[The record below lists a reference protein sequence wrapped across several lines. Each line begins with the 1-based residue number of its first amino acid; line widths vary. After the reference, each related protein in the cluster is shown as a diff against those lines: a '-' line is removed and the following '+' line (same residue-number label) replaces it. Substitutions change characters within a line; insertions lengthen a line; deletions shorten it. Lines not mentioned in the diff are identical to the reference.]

1 MARQNILGIS
11 LDENGIGYLLLGIIM
26 SKNLLTVILDN
37 NKFNR
42 TNYTDWLRNLRIVLD
57 YENQGY
63 IMDKP
68 LPQILPDGSSSEER
82 ETFERWY
89 ADHRK
94 VRSIILA
101 SMSNDVQ
108 KQYDRLD
115 DVASILQ
122 RMKEM
127 LSLVEKIED
136 LKAGLDNDT
145 YIDVILQSLPPSFDP
160 FIVNFNMNGLE
171 KSINELIN
179 MLVQYEATIKKY
191 APSVLIGE
199 ASTSEAKGKRVGRWK
214 RKKGKAK
221 AKTVVVAKDAKSAP
235 VVPVGMGKG
244 KKRMGTQQQSRA
256 NDICA
261 YCREKGH
268 WKRDCT
274 NLSSDQ
280 GMFVVEVLQRSRKL
294 SKDDVVLRLGDGKAV
309 AAEAVGIINLVVSD
323 HVRLELKDCYFVP
336 SMIKNVI
343 SIPLLDNAGFEFLIN
358 KNCFYL
364 MKDGSS
370 HLLGKLNNGLYI
382 LQRMK
387 RLVDSKSLEIDN
399 LDNLP
404 ACESCL
410 KGKMTKKPFV
420 GQSKLANGL
429 LDLIH
434 TDICGPLNTQA
445 ENSGLKLRTKLVA
458 KIKTL
463 RSDRGGE
470 YLSGEFID
478 YLKENGI
485 VSQWTPPGMPQ
496 LNGVAK
502 RRNRTLLDLIRSM
515 MTFTELPL
523 SFWGYALE
531 TVARLLNIAPSKTVA
546 QTPYQIWHG
555 KPASYKYLRVWG
567 SPAYVKM
574 LVGDKLDSR
583 SSLCRFIDT
592 RRDELLLE
600 ESSEAPQSNA
610 GTSFAPD
617 VSTDNVPILLRSA
630 KVPQPPER
638 YGFLGV
644 TGQLDNDPKTY
655 GEAMSDIDSRKSLE
669 AMKSKMDSMRSNQ
682 VKTLMDRPKGIR
694 PVASWYDYEIWQM
707 DVKTA
712 FLNGFVEEEIYMDQP
727 EGFTIVGED
736 QKKVS
741 GSSILFLV
749 LYVDNILLIG
759 NDIKMLGTLKHG
771 YPLNSP

>member
-1 MARQNILGIS
+1 
-11 LDENGIGYLLLGIIM
+11 M
-26 SKNLLTVILDN
+26 SKNTLTVILDN
-37 NKFNR
+37 NKFNG

-68 LPQILPDGSSSEER
+68 LPQTLLDGSSSEER
-82 ETFERWY
+82 ETFERWH

-122 RMKEM
+122 RMKEVYAIPDRHTRYVATKEFFRAKMTEGSSVQEHGVKM
-127 LSLVEKIED
+127 LSLVEKLED
-136 LKAGLDNDT
+136 LKAGLENDT
-145 YIDVILQSLPPSFDP
+145 YIDVILQSLPPSYDP

-179 MLVQYEATIKKY
+179 MLVQYEATIKKS

-199 ASTSEAKGKRVGRWK
+199 ASTSKAKGKRAGRWK
-214 RKKGKAK
+214 RTKGKAK

-268 WKRDCT
+268 WKRDCP

-280 GMFVVEVLQRSRKL
+280 GMFIVEVNMVTNSASWVFDTGCGAHICNDLQVLQRSRKL
-294 SKDDVVLRLGDGKAV
+294 SKDEVVLRLGDSKAV
-309 AAEAVGIINLVVSD
+309 AAEDVGIINLVISD
-323 HVRLELKDCYFVP
+323 RVWLDLKDCYFVP
-336 SMIKNVI
+336 SMIKNII

-364 MKDGSS
+364 GKDGSS

-382 LQRMK
+382 LQRSDWIMTAQNKRKLQHLENSQIWHARLGHISQDRMK

-410 KGKMTKKPFV
+410 KGKMAKKPFV

-434 TDICGPLNTQA
+434 TDVCGPLNTQA
-445 ENSGLKLRTKLVA
+445 RGGFSYFITFIDDHSWYGYVYLMRYKSEAFVRFKEFRLEVENQIGR

-463 RSDRGGE
+463 RLDRGGE

-478 YLKENGI
+478 YSKENGI
-485 VSQWTPPGMPQ
+485 VSQWTPPGTPQ
-496 LNGVAK
+496 LNGVAE
-502 RRNRTLLDLIRSM
+502 RRNRTLLDMIRSM
-515 MTFTELPL
+515 M
-523 SFWGYALE
+523 SFYRTAL
-531 TVARLLNIAPSKTVA
+531 IF
-546 QTPYQIWHG
+546 
-555 KPASYKYLRVWG
+555 
-567 SPAYVKM
+567 
-574 LVGDKLDSR
+574 LVG
-583 SSLCRFIDT
+583 LCT
-592 RRDELLLE
+592 
-600 ESSEAPQSNA
+600 
-610 GTSFAPD
+610 
-617 VSTDNVPILLRSA
+617 
-630 KVPQPPER
+630 
-638 YGFLGV
+638 
-644 TGQLDNDPKTY
+644 
-655 GEAMSDIDSRKSLE
+655 
-669 AMKSKMDSMRSNQ
+669 
-682 VKTLMDRPKGIR
+682 
-694 PVASWYDYEIWQM
+694 
-707 DVKTA
+707 
-712 FLNGFVEEEIYMDQP
+712 
-727 EGFTIVGED
+727 
-736 QKKVS
+736 
-741 GSSILFLV
+741 
-749 LYVDNILLIG
+749 
-759 NDIKMLGTLKHG
+759 
-771 YPLNSP
+771 